1 MTLPVSLPK
10 TYDIAY
16 RLYAAGKYGESE
28 GVFRELIAAQ
38 EENYHFWMGLGA
50 CLQVQKKLGMAVEA
64 YMHAAL
70 FETQEID
77 PLPHLHAAECLY
89 LLGDPKTAL
98 KALESAKSIANKDDK
113 YYGLIE
119 QMVFLKERWTHGGN

>member
-16 RLYAAGKYGESE
+16 RLYAAGKYRDAE
-28 GVFRELIAAQ
+28 GVFRELIAV
-38 EENYHFWMGLGA
+38 EERNYHFWMGLGA
-50 CLQVQKKLGMAVEA
+50 CLQVQKKLGTAVEA
-64 YMHAAL
+64 YMLAAL
-70 FETQEID
+70 FEAEEVD

-89 LLGDPKTAL
+89 LLGETKTAL

-119 QMVFLKERWTHGGN
+119 QLDFLKERWTHGGN